1 MSTTTAQKALERNP
15 WVGRKRRYDIV
26 KEGAIAVGVISLLVL
41 ALSAF
46 LGSPNE
52 PALTLQGWA
61 KTVPDNFYATTVG
74 ELAGTTESAGYGPPY
89 NTGGD
94 GQAIGPINP
103 AQLMGVRIPVD
114 PAQDFVIEPL
124 SHQQQPAAV
133 ALALKAWKSASGDK
147 HNAWA
152 TNYDTALND
161 PAGADGDASKVPAGD
176 YGPVPALAAGVT
188 AMAQS
193 GALDGVL
200 PAPGQFYNTDNTKQI
215 LFLGDGSYMDDKAT
229 AAHLQGNTW
238 GMMNEPGGY
247 PGQTWLAP
255 FSFWYQLPVFNSEA
269 ESGFAATLTANGDIY
284 IFTIIGIFMLALLT
298 LPFIPGL
305 RDIPR
310 WIPIHKLVWK
320 HYYRDN
326 AARQG

>member
-1 MSTTTAQKALERNP
+1 MPVSAEQKTLERTP
-15 WVGRKRRYDIV
+15 WVGRNRRYDIV
-26 KEGAIAVGVISLLVL
+26 KEGTIALAVVTLIVL
-41 ALSAF
+41 GLSAF
-46 LGSPNE
+46 LGSPDE
-52 PALTLQGWA
+52 PAVTFQGWA
-61 KTVPDNFYATTVG
+61 KTVPDNFYAVTVA

-89 NTGGD
+89 NTGGE

-103 AQLMGVRIPVD
+103 AKVVGVRIPVD
-114 PAQDFVIEPL
+114 PGNDFVIEPL

-133 ALALKAWKSASGDK
+133 AVALKAWKAASADK
-147 HNAWA
+147 QSTWA

-161 PAGADGDASKVPAGD
+161 PEGADGDVSKVPAGD
-176 YGPVPALAAGVT
+176 YGPVPALATGLT
-188 AMAQS
+188 AMARS
-193 GALDGVL
+193 GALDGIL

-215 LFLGDGSYMDDKAT
+215 LFLGDSSYMDDKAT
-229 AAHLQGNTW
+229 AANLQGNTW

-269 ESGFAATLTANGDIY
+269 ETGMAATLTANGDIY
-284 IFTIIGIFMLALLT
+284 IFTIIGVFMLALLL

-310 WIPIHKLVWK
+310 WIPVHKLVWK
-320 HYYRDN
+320 QYYRDN
-326 AARQG
+326 SSV